1 MTKYIRKRFLEMEI
15 EMVEDKIK
23 KSDEIRKEENR
34 KRENILKEAI
44 DRLEKRMDRVK
55 KRMDNLVKEVGEMK
69 RKLREKGNERCYDR
83 SKKRGRLRQRRDGIG
98 GK

>member
-1 MTKYIRKRFLEMEI
+1 MKKIEEVMTKYIRKRFLEMEI
-15 EMVEDKIK
+15 WVEEKIK
-23 KSDEIRKEENR
+23 RSDEIRKEENR

-44 DRLEKRMDRVK
+44 DRLDKRMDRVE

-69 RKLREKGNERCYDR
+69 EEIKRE
-83 SKKRGRLRQRRDGIG
+83 